1 MTAVPPP
8 IAEVIISA
16 LAEAITGEGHVTAIP
31 GPPMAPSQATRPGA
45 ATPDRA

>member
-1 MTAVPPP
+1 MIAVPPP

-31 GPPMAPSQATRPGA
+31 GPPNGPITSDPARCSHT
-45 ATPDRA
+45 